1 MLCVYPWWFHPTAY
15 HQSAYR
21 QSAYRQSAY
30 RQSAYRQSAYRQSA
44 YRQSVCQRC
53 FVAASVLF
61 STGDLI
67 TSWHRWHLVYLSV
80 VHTCGAVCL
89 DLWMAYKK
97 SAYCHFGHAA
107 GSHLG
112 M

>member
-1 MLCVYPWWFHPTAY
+1 MCFYPWWFHPTEY

-21 QSAYRQSAY
+21 QSAYRQSLC
-30 RQSAYRQSAYRQSA
+30 QLSAF
-44 YRQSVCQRC
+44 

-67 TSWHRWHLVYLSV
+67 TSWHWWHLVYLSV

-89 DLWMAYKK
+89 DLQMAYKK
-97 SAYCHFGHAA
+97 AAYCHFGHAA

>member
-1 MLCVYPWWFHPTAY
+1 MCFYPWWFHPTEY
-15 HQSAYR
+15 H
-21 QSAYRQSAY
+21 QSAY

-44 YRQSVCQRC
+44 YRQSVCQLSAF
-53 FVAASVLF
+53 FVAASMLF

-67 TSWHRWHLVYLSV
+67 TSWHRWHLVYLLV

-89 DLWMAYKK
+89 HLQMAYKK
-97 SAYCHFGHAA
+97 AAYCHFRHAA

>member
-1 MLCVYPWWFHPTAY
+1 MLCVFTLGRFILR
-15 HQSAYR
+15 SILGV
-21 QSAYRQSAY
+21 S
-30 RQSAYRQSAYRQSA
+30 
-44 YRQSVCQRC
+44 SVSMSVVSI

-67 TSWHRWHLVYLSV
+67 TSWHQWHLVYLSV

-89 DLWMAYKK
+89 DLQMAYKK
-97 SAYCHFGHAA
+97 AANCHFGHAA

>member
-1 MLCVYPWWFHPTAY
+1 MCCYPWWFHPTEF
-15 HQSAYR
+15 R
-21 QSAYRQSAY
+21 QSVYC
-30 RQSAYRQSAYRQSA
+30 
-44 YRQSVCQRC
+44 QSVCQLSAF

-67 TSWHRWHLVYLSV
+67 TSWHWWHLVYLSV

-89 DLWMAYKK
+89 DLQTAYKK
-97 SAYCHFGHAA
+97 AAYCHFGHAA

>member
-1 MLCVYPWWFHPTAY
+1 MCFYPWWFHPTEY

-21 QSAYRQSAY
+21 QH
-30 RQSAYRQSAYRQSA
+30 
-44 YRQSVCQRC
+44 VCQLSAF
-53 FVAASVLF
+53 FVAASRLF

-89 DLWMAYKK
+89 DLQMAYKK
-97 SAYCHFGHAA
+97 AAYCHFGHAA

>member
-1 MLCVYPWWFHPTAY
+1 MCFYPWWFHPTEY
-15 HQSAYR
+15 H
-21 QSAYRQSAY
+21 
-30 RQSAYRQSAYRQSA
+30 QSAYRQSA
-44 YRQSVCQRC
+44 YRQSVCQLSAF

-89 DLWMAYKK
+89 DLQMAYNKTT
-97 SAYCHFGHAA
+97 
-107 GSHLG
+107 
-112 M
+112 